1 MTMILTTDKDTYDVD
16 TTQGAY
22 DYLVAET
29 GLNSSDLRLVEK
41 LYMEIKLLEV
51 YIKQNT
57 CRGVNKL

>member
-1 MTMILTTDKDTYDVD
+1 MILTTDKDIYDVD
-16 TTQGAY
+16 TIQGAY

-51 YIKQNT
+51 YIKQHAIGT
-57 CRGVNKL
+57 KHEKT